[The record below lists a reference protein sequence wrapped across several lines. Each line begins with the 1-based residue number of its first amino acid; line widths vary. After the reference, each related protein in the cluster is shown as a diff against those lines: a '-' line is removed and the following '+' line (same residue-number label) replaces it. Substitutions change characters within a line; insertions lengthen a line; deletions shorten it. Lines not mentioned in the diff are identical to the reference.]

1 MRLVALNSNKFL
13 SENVTVT
20 IDIYGLIDGDWVYIN
35 NSKFRSVCEDGGF
48 NATALLSWLKN
59 NKLIQTRAG
68 ITPEANAST
77 EYLGEYVVFKL
88 PNYDDENDIKLS
100 DYDIEV
106 L

>member
-1 MRLVALNSNKFL
+1 M

-20 IDIYGLIDGDWVYIN
+20 IDVYGLIDDDWVYIN
-35 NSKFRSVCEDGGF
+35 NSKFRSVCEDGGY
-48 NATALLSWLKN
+48 NSTALLSWLKN
-59 NKLIQTRAG
+59 NKLIQTRGRNYTRGKRING
-68 ITPEANAST
+68 I
-77 EYLGEYVVFKL
+77 LGEYVVLKL